1 VLVKVLA
8 AWRAEGHKV
17 LLFTQTQQM
26 LDIVE
31 KHVVEAG
38 YSYHRMDGNTAIA
51 TRGRLM
57 DEFNSNPDRCAP
69 IPGLPLNVTIT
80 WCTQLVGCTAVVV
93 VAPWC
98 WVDGG
103 GASSPGTDWAA
114 ARLRKART

>member
-1 VLVKVLA
+1 MVAVHVVCRSGKLQVLVKVLA

-26 LDIVE
+26 LDIIE

-57 DEFNSNPDRCAP
+57 DEFNSNPDRC
-69 IPGLPLNVTIT
+69 GSLPWPPSVN
-80 WCTQLVGCTAVVV
+80 
-93 VAPWC
+93 
-98 WVDGG
+98 
-103 GASSPGTDWAA
+103 
-114 ARLRKART
+114 